1 MEERGSLVKNELDLA
16 NADYQCSRHI
26 YMDRQIEESEM
37 IDNQYEDKFGCL
49 ANQVGAH
56 CLVYHFLLHNYW
68 RTSCSQHNQPPSHQM
83 VPRFFQGQ
91 ISAQSSL
98 DFLSFKSKKVH
109 ALYIYINWQSIGK
122 SCWRFCR
129 CLITHLSLI
138 LLPHTHKDIVKFI
151 TLVHTHVN
159 TCISIKLA
167 TLFLLFIFYY
177 FNSFEF
183 FGSAFMHQNQ
193 GCFKLSCIYII

>member
-1 MEERGSLVKNELDLA
+1 MKTSLGVQQIKQEHIVLYIIFYCTTIGELLAPSIISHLVTKWSLGFFRGKSPLN
-16 NADYQCSRHI
+16 
-26 YMDRQIEESEM
+26 
-37 IDNQYEDKFGCL
+37 
-49 ANQVGAH
+49 
-56 CLVYHFLLHNYW
+56 LL
-68 RTSCSQHNQPPSHQM
+68 SISSHLNPKRCM
-83 VPRFFQGQ
+83 
-91 ISAQSSL
+91 
-98 DFLSFKSKKVH
+98 
-109 ALYIYINWQSIGK
+109 LYIYINWQSIGK
-122 SCWRFCR
+122 SYWRFCR